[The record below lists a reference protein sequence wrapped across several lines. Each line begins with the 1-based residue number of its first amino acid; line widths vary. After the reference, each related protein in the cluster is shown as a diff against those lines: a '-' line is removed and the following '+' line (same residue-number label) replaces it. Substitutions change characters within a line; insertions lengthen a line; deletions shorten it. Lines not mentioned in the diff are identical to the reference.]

1 MTTLVP
7 KYDQGAT
14 SAVNRPFNEKLAES
28 VSVLDFGADPTGVA
42 DSTAAFNAAIAAN
55 RSIFIPDGTYTVS
68 DVGTVEGLE
77 VTGNNCRTV
86 LLQVGTNGSG
96 AFTYASGGT
105 GNGFR
110 FSNFTVLAKSGVTN
124 AIGFKQT
131 DKSAYTAYA
140 VFDNIETYADL
151 EIAYDGFYIYTLW
164 NECRDGYKGS
174 AVGGQTHQAIKSVP
188 ASYDPAQN
196 NQTNVNRVV
205 NCVFNQATVSTG
217 AIEIAYGT
225 SWFFR
230 DSGFESMTTR
240 ALHISGV
247 YNVKVEGCWFE
258 GITAVS
264 AILLQSSTGP
274 NTQNTNPVEI
284 TNCFALLTGLTTSFI
299 TAGSISGYGVKNS
312 FLSAGG
318 AGLVLAAGT
327 YANVITSLE
336 GIGGN
341 YVSGF
346 LTGFNATLTDTILSS
361 TVTPTASTQNI
372 NILPIGP
379 TALTAANFTN
389 VGFTSIT
396 NVAST
401 IGVGDSVRFLFTAGG
416 SAAYYTIPAKLVT
429 FLQGKTITLS
439 ALGYGSGGTSEF
451 LRLAIW
457 DSVASPT
464 FANSTDN
471 SPVLTSG
478 SSNLQTD
485 YLTYTVSAG
494 ATSLK
499 IGFWAGGGA
508 SGESVYVESAQ
519 MLLGTSTPTSTGLH

>member
-1 MTTLVP
+1 MSLTKTS
-7 KYDQGAT
+7 YSMISGAP
-14 SAVNRPFNEKLAES
+14 AN
-28 VSVLDFGADPTGVA
+28 VLDFGADPTGVA
-42 DSTAAFNAAIAAN
+42 DSTAAFNLAIAAN

-131 DKSAYTAYA
+131 NKALYTAYA
-140 VFDNIETYADL
+140 VFDNIETYANL

-164 NECRDGYKGS
+164 NVCRDGYKGS
-174 AVGGQTHQAIKSVP
+174 PVGGQTHQAIKSVP
-188 ASYDPAQN
+188 TVYDPPQN
-196 NQTNVNRVV
+196 NQTNINRVV
-205 NCVFNQATVSTG
+205 GCVFNQSSVSTG

-225 SWFFR
+225 SWFFK
-230 DSGFESMTTR
+230 DCGFEALSTR

-247 YNVKVEGCWFE
+247 FNIKVEGCWFE
-258 GITAVS
+258 GITATS
-264 AILLQSSTGP
+264 AILLQSSPGP

-284 TNCFALLTGLTTSFI
+284 TNCFALLNGLTTSFI
-299 TAGSISGYGVKNS
+299 TAGSISGYGVRYC
-312 FLSAGG
+312 FFSAGS

-327 YANVITSLE
+327 YANVITTLE
-336 GIGGN
+336 ANTGN
-341 YVSGF
+341 AVAGFFDGF
-346 LTGFNATLTDTILSS
+346 LATQTDTILSAS
-361 TVTPTASTQNI
+361 VIPTASTQNI
-372 NILPIGP
+372 NVLPIGP
-379 TALTAANFTN
+379 TGLTASNFTN

-396 NVAST
+396 NVTST
-401 IGVGDSVRFLFTAGG
+401 IGVGDSVRFVFTAVG
-416 SAAYYTIPAKLVT
+416 SAAYYTMPAKLVT
-429 FLQGKTITLS
+429 FLQGKKITFS
-439 ALGYGSGGTSEF
+439 ALGYGSAGGTEL

-464 FANSTDN
+464 YLNAT
-471 SPVLTSG
+471 TSSAG
-478 SSNLQTD
+478 ISSGTANLQTS
-485 YLTYTVSAG
+485 YLTYTVGVA

-499 IGFWAGGGA
+499 IGFWAGGNA
-508 SGESVYVESAQ
+508 NGESVYIESGQ
-519 MLLGTSTPTSTGLH
+519 LLLGTATPTSTGLH